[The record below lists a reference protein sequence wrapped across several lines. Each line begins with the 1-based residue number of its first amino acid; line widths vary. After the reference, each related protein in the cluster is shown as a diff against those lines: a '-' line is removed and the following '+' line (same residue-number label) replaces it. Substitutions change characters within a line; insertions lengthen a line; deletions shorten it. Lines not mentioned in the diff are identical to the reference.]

1 MTAALPMDLTLTL
14 PLALPMSPPT
24 SVSMTVPSARRPGAP
39 AGRPPGR
46 SERTSG
52 PSGVPGQSGPSRRPV
67 PAGPPPSA
75 AALGLLRQ
83 AEEGLAEA
91 ELLVDPSRRYATA
104 HLAALRAGA
113 AVLAVRAQPAKPRRG
128 VRSVWQLLTLVAP
141 ELAEWA
147 AFFAAGSATRAAAEA
162 GITRLVTERAADD
175 LVRQVAQFVEVT
187 RSLVS
192 R

>member
-1 MTAALPMDLTLTL
+1 MTATLPMTLPMTL
-14 PLALPMSPPT
+14 PLTLQMSLPT
-24 SVSMTVPSARRPGAP
+24 SLSMTVPSARRPG
-39 AGRPPGR
+39 
-46 SERTSG
+46 G
-52 PSGVPGQSGPSRRPV
+52 PSARPSGASGVSGASSGSGRPV
-67 PAGPPPSA
+67 PVGPPPSA

-91 ELLVDPSRRYATA
+91 AGLVEPSRRYATA

-113 AVLAVRAQPAKPRRG
+113 AVLAVRAQPARPRRG
-128 VRSVWQLLTLVAP
+128 GRSVWQLLTLVAP

-175 LVRQVAQFVEVT
+175 LVRQVTQFVEVT

>member
-1 MTAALPMDLTLTL
+1 MTATLPMDLPLTL
-14 PLALPMSPPT
+14 PMTLPRARPVT
-24 SVSMTVPSARRPGAP
+24 RSMTVPAARRPGNPP
-39 AGRPPGR
+39 ARP
-46 SERTSG
+46 SV
-52 PSGVPGQSGPSRRPV
+52 PSGVPGSSGPSRRTVPV
-67 PAGPPPSA
+67 GPPPSA

-91 ELLVDPSRRYATA
+91 EQLVDPSRRYATA

-128 VRSVWQLLTLVAP
+128 ARSVWQLLTLVAP
-141 ELAEWA
+141 ELTEWA

-175 LVRQVAQFVEVT
+175 LVRQVGQFLEVT